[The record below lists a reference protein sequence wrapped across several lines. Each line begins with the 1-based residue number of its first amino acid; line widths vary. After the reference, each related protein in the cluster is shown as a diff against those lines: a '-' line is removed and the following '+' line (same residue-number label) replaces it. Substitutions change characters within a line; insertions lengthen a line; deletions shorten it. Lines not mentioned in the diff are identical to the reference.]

1 MKQEVF
7 EKILLSLYP
16 NKKIIIKEYMSHE
29 RYEFDEDMGFIPSQ
43 PSIFVGIKVDDEIE
57 STNLD
62 SDSTLDIER
71 TFNKFTSN
79 DFNIYKI

>member
-43 PSIFVGIKVDDEIE
+43 PSIFVGIQVDDAIE

-71 TFNKFTSN
+71 AINKFTSN
-79 DFNIYKI
+79 DFNIYNI

>member
-16 NKKIIIKEYMSHE
+16 NKKIIIKEYISHE